1 MVVRIVFGLV
11 VVIVLVVRVLFV
23 VGVPYLLVFLSDELF
38 CLVVVHCGHHGD
50 GEVCAALPG

>member
-11 VVIVLVVRVLFV
+11 VVVRVLFV

>member
-1 MVVRIVFGLV
+1 MVVRIVFRL
-11 VVIVLVVRVLFV
+11 VIVLVVRVRFV

-38 CLVVVHCGHHGD
+38 CLVVRHSGHRGD